1 MTSRWHG
8 VMQER
13 PAIPEPPRQAGPTPI
28 RPDGAK
34 VRPSERVL
42 LSIKEAAELLSLGE
56 RTLHRALRDG
66 EIPLP
71 VIVHFGSQRI
81 ARTDLDAYVA
91 RLPRRDDRRRGA
103 RKGA

>member
-1 MTSRWHG
+1 MTDT
-8 VMQER
+8 
-13 PAIPEPPRQAGPTPI
+13 TPI
-28 RPDGAK
+28 PLHTDSG

-42 LSIKEAAELLSLGE
+42 LSIREAAELLSLGE

-71 VIVHFGSQRI
+71 VVRHFGSQRI

-91 RLPRRDDRRRGA
+91 RLPRRDDRRIRRVA
-103 RKGA
+103 R